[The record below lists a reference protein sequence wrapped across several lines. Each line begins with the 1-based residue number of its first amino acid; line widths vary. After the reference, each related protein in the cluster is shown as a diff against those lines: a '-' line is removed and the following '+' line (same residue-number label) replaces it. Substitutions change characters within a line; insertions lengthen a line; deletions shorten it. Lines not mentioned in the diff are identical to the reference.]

1 MQILHAKRLHRQRRL
16 SFARPF
22 RRRFA
27 VIERRGNLDVWPL
40 HDGKCRRS
48 DLQCRFMIAPMFGV
62 ELKIAIAV
70 LVGIV
75 LTIGVAVFVRHLIN
89 R

>member
-1 MQILHAKRLHRQRRL
+1 
-16 SFARPF
+16 
-22 RRRFA
+22 
-27 VIERRGNLDVWPL
+27 
-40 HDGKCRRS
+40 
-48 DLQCRFMIAPMFGV
+48 MIAPMFGV